1 MPHPYLSGNGTEQQQ
16 PLLALELLNSGV
28 VLPQS
33 SRREG
38 RCRQYST
45 WSKEQGP
52 AASNA
57 LQASEQNLRLII
69 FSVHIISNLA
79 RLHLPLGDRYQ
90 PERYVTR
97 RYKGILHMGATR
109 FTFLLGDPWPSVG
122 PGKSTLGCRDAT
134 DLGAAGWRNMV
145 CAFLTVY
152 LEARSVDVESWP
164 GPPSINREYRGSYS
178 ISHCQAFPNLKTFRD
193 DNISTILDQVR

>member
-79 RLHLPLGDRYQ
+79 RLHL
-90 PERYVTR
+90 
-97 RYKGILHMGATR
+97 GATR